1 MLFTKK
7 RRKSRAPSTFQ
18 LVCTFTKTVS
28 ALGGTNCKRHAY
40 SVTIFRASRDHARDA
55 RFNLNVNKLINMRN
69 HAVWI
74 IIRSCSDSTSKAACL
89 FANTKKSTLTT
100 NKKTKKKIKIESQ
113 RSISLSIKLQ
123 DADQIHSHTWID
135 SLEEVFF
142 LNFYLVFVIYEI
154 TYPNPHPPKK
164 KNPQK
169 DFPLIGI
176 RSHVRFNQNN

>member
-123 DADQIHSHTWID
+123 DADQIHSHTWTD

-142 LNFYLVFVIYEI
+142 FKFLFGVCNIWNNL
-154 TYPNPHPPKK
+154 PQPPSPPK